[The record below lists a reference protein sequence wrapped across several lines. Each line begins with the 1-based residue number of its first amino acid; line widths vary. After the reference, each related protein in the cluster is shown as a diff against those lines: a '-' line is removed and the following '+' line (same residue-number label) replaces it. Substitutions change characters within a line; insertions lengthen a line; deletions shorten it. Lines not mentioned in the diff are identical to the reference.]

1 MMASEAYCHLTG
13 TKISQMSYTK
23 NMIEYLHS
31 TGEVIAPIQTLRS
44 GSWLR
49 CERPTEEEV
58 SELLTLGMDEDMISD
73 ALDPHEVPR
82 IEFDDE
88 WTYLIARLPDT
99 DDDFNDF
106 TTPILFGIHKEYVVT
121 LSRDSLGRLW
131 QPFIDKTR
139 VRTSRRIELVV
150 AMIEAV
156 SGQYQRRVATINR
169 QMRAATDDI
178 HTLRARDI
186 VTLTE
191 YERKL
196 NDYLDALLPM
206 NWAIERLI
214 ANRSLRL
221 KDDDKDDVED
231 ISIDL
236 EQVISRCKS
245 LLRTITN
252 VRDSYRAVM
261 DTRLNETIRL
271 LTVITVALTI
281 PTMVAGLYG
290 MNVPLPAAE
299 SPVTFWVVI
308 GGSALAALAIGYYF
322 LKRR

>member
-1 MMASEAYCHLTG
+1 MFIDILFY
-13 TKISQMSYTK
+13 
-23 NMIEYLHS
+23 NIEIMLQY
-31 TGEVIAPIQTLRS
+31 LRS
-44 GSWLR
+44 SSNDSVISAQEKLRAGSWVR
-49 CERPTEEEV
+49 CERPSEEEV
-58 SELLTLGMDEDMISD
+58 AQLLTLGLDEDLISD

-82 IEFDDE
+82 IEFDND

-106 TTPILFGIHKEYVVT
+106 TTPILFCLNKDYLVT

-139 VRTSRRIELVV
+139 IRTDRQIELLV
-150 AMIEAV
+150 AMVEAI
-156 SGQYQRRVATINR
+156 STQYQRRVATINR
-169 QMRAATDDI
+169 QMRAATDNI
-178 HTLRARDI
+178 HTLRVNDI
-186 VTLTE
+186 ATLAE

-196 NDYLDALLPM
+196 NDYLDALIPM
-206 NWAIERLI
+206 NWAIERLL
-214 ANRSLRL
+214 ATQKLRL
-221 KDDDKDDVED
+221 KEDDKEDVED

-236 EQVISRCKS
+236 EQVIARCKS

-281 PTMVAGLYG
+281 PMMIAGLYG
-290 MNVPLPAAE
+290 MNVPVPGADNPVMFWIIAAI
-299 SPVTFWVVI
+299 SM
-308 GGSALAALAIGYYF
+308 ALAVVVGYYF
-322 LKRR
+322 LRRR

>member
-1 MMASEAYCHLTG
+1 MFIDILFY
-13 TKISQMSYTK
+13 
-23 NMIEYLHS
+23 NIEIMLQY
-31 TGEVIAPIQTLRS
+31 LRS
-44 GSWLR
+44 SSNDSVISAQEKLRAGSWVR
-49 CERPTEEEV
+49 CERPSDEEV
-58 SELLTLGMDEDMISD
+58 AQLLTLGLDEDLISD

-82 IEFDDE
+82 IEFDND

-106 TTPILFGIHKEYVVT
+106 TTPILFCLNKDYLVT

-139 VRTSRRIELVV
+139 IRTDRQIELLVTMV
-150 AMIEAV
+150 EAI
-156 SGQYQRRVATINR
+156 STQYQRRVATINR
-169 QMRAATDDI
+169 QMRAATDNI
-178 HTLRARDI
+178 HTLRVNDI
-186 VTLTE
+186 ATLAE

-196 NDYLDALLPM
+196 NDYLDALIPM
-206 NWAIERLI
+206 NWAIERLL
-214 ANRSLRL
+214 ATQKLRL
-221 KDDDKDDVED
+221 KEDDKEDVED

-236 EQVISRCKS
+236 EQVIARCKS

-281 PTMVAGLYG
+281 PMMIAGLYG
-290 MNVPLPAAE
+290 MNVPVPGADNPVMFWIIAAI
-299 SPVTFWVVI
+299 SM
-308 GGSALAALAIGYYF
+308 ALAVVVGYYF
-322 LKRR
+322 LRRR

>member
-1 MMASEAYCHLTG
+1 ML
-13 TKISQMSYTK
+13 Q
-23 NMIEYLHS
+23 YLRS
-31 TGEVIAPIQTLRS
+31 TGADPQITVDDKIRL

-49 CERPTEEEV
+49 CEKPRAD
-58 SELLTLGMDEDMISD
+58 ELDQLKMIGMDEDTIAD

-82 IEFDDE
+82 VEFDDD
-88 WTYLIARLPDT
+88 WAYLIARLPDT
-99 DDDFNDF
+99 DDEFNDF
-106 TTPILFGIHKEYVVT
+106 TTPILFGIHREYIVT
-121 LSRDSLGRLW
+121 VSRDSLGRLW

-139 VRTSRRIELVV
+139 VPTSHRIELLVL
-150 AMIEAV
+150 MIEAI
-156 SGQYQRRVATINR
+156 SAQYQRRVATINR

-186 VTLTE
+186 VVLAE

-196 NDYLDALLPM
+196 NDYLDALIPM
-206 NWAIERLI
+206 NWAIERLM

-221 KDDDKDDVED
+221 RDDDKDDVED

-271 LTVITVALTI
+271 LTVITVAMTI
-281 PTMVAGLYG
+281 PTMFAGLFG
-290 MNVPLPAAE
+290 MNVPVPGAN
-299 SPVTFWVVI
+299 SPEMFWVVI
-308 GGSALAALAIGYYF
+308 GISIISAGALSYF
-322 LKRR
+322 FLRHR